1 MLLIIVLVVMGAE
14 GLHWLIWGKVPELI
28 EWQPKRVPVPEQAGR
43 KTMRKN
49 EILWDETSVCAPFSL
64 PFVRSDGDRC
74 SDRFDGLAEE
84 VCKVGIESFADPQ
97 KRIDGGQAF
106 SFFNPANHC
115 VAQAGTRSDL
125 VQRQFLSKPLLT
137 KRINQLGNNCFALR
151 CVEHPVF
158 LSEESPNSGYDH
170 RRNLATSKSDEKNRL
185 RPTAALVISDLV
197 ESL

>member
-1 MLLIIVLVVMGAE
+1 MGAE

-97 KRIDGGQAF
+97 KRIDGG
-106 SFFNPANHC
+106 
-115 VAQAGTRSDL
+115 RSDL

-170 RRNLATSKSDEKNRL
+170 RRNLATSKSDEKNRF